1 MPPFCVNAS
10 APEGLSPFSR
20 QVFEVVVK
28 YTVFAWPILT
38 AQCRRAGVD
47 PTRLEQESL
56 LKVISFIAERVGA
69 FTSPEKA
76 TLVAADLS
84 HLARVQSTGFPG

>member
-1 MPPFCVNAS
+1 VPPFGVNAS

-38 AQCRRAGVD
+38 AQCRRASVD
-47 PTRLEQESL
+47 AMRLDKESL
-56 LKVISFIAERVGA
+56 LKVIPFIADGVGA

-76 TLVAADLS
+76 ALVATDLS
-84 HLARVQSTGFPG
+84 RFARLPTGGFPG